1 MTRNK
6 GDFKKRYVRMFQ
18 KLQKMML
25 KMPKDDRI
33 VDQEVA
39 EATND
44 GMFILTKDGRL
55 WKKDKKGRRLCIP
68 REWGQYITHS
78 RHNNNH
84 FGVNRSYAF
93 ISDRFLWKM
102 MKKDVKDVVSG
113 CFVCQKR
120 KIPRLAK
127 GILHTVKAERK

>member
-1 MTRNK
+1 MQNYNYTIVYKKGEDNAAADCLSRNFLILDDIRDMEVYKEWMTRNK
-6 GDFKKRYVRMFQ
+6 GDFKKRDVRMFQ

-84 FGVNRSYAF
+84 FGVNRSYP
-93 ISDRFLWKM
+93 LLK
-102 MKKDVKDVVSG
+102 
-113 CFVCQKR
+113 
-120 KIPRLAK
+120 
-127 GILHTVKAERK
+127 